1 MAGLCLV
8 IVIGGVIPV
17 IGAGTSQPSAAD
29 PNSNAAPTPSDTQAT
44 PIVAEKP
51 PWHDDTGARPQQ
63 DPKALDILKAGLKAM
78 GGEEVILGRK
88 TIYLKRKVTNY
99 DYPEPREGT
108 LTLWYKRPNKIR
120 KEISYPP
127 DATRVEGYDGQTGWF
142 DDGTGPK
149 IWTQGTRTAAILD
162 GLAELDLPA
171 NYLDAELTYFN
182 ISQEIPG
189 KLAHVI
195 KVRKNG
201 YTKELLFD
209 IGTGLLQV
217 VGQYENPWGADDK
230 MTRFDRYRPVDGI
243 LIPWREEKWR
253 ANRMVTSSEILEVK
267 FNTPIDN
274 DKVLTSVARLM
285 GIQATGF
292 GDDGNCGPVPR
303 LI

>member
-127 DATRVEGYDGQTGWF
+127 DATRHAVVELKPMADKPRPMT
-142 DDGTGPK
+142 D
-149 IWTQGTRTAAILD
+149 A
-162 GLAELDLPA
+162 DLEW
-171 NYLDAELTYFN
+171 L
-182 ISQEIPG
+182 
-189 KLAHVI
+189 KKRRV
-195 KVRKNG
+195 KRKNSHI
-201 YTKELLFD
+201 D
-209 IGTGLLQV
+209 A
-217 VGQYENPWGADDK
+217 GALVSRMRD
-230 MTRFDRYRPVDGI
+230 
-243 LIPWREEKWR
+243 EEWK
-253 ANRMVTSSEILEVK
+253 
-267 FNTPIDN
+267 
-274 DKVLTSVARLM
+274 
-285 GIQATGF
+285 
-292 GDDGNCGPVPR
+292 
-303 LI
+303 